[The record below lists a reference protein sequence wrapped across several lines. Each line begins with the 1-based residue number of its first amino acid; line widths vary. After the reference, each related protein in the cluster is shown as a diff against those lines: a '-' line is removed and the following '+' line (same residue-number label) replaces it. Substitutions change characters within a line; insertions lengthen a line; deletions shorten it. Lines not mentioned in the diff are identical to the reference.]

1 MTPGS
6 RVMCSATVTTFLTM
20 VPALI
25 PPSSGIYCYTGSG
38 VDVTASLMAVQC
50 ANGITSCKN
59 VTRRKLALEVKQLTT
74 DPKKRVQISQ
84 TTRILILFSKLVLEG
99 ILFLNPL

>member
-6 RVMCSATVTTFLTM
+6 RVMCSTTVTTFLTH

-59 VTRRKLALEVKQLTT
+59 VTRRKLALEVKHLIPDLT
-74 DPKKRVQISQ
+74 RL
-84 TTRILILFSKLVLEG
+84 LIVFSKLAYCLEASY
-99 ILFLNPL
+99 FNPL